1 MQNYLFLNM
10 AVCHAISKDDQD
22 VFFKYIRELKNMQTI
37 EAKKTY
43 KILTNSAEDEKMEL
57 NGNYFIYYREQVFLM
72 KEDTRDLMNLALKTS
87 LQ

>member
-1 MQNYLFLNM
+1 M
-10 AVCHAISKDDQD
+10 AICHAIAKDDQD
-22 VFFKYIRELKNMQTI
+22 VFFKYIGELKNMQLN

-57 NGNYFIYYREQVFLM
+57 NNRYFIYYREQVFLM